1 MKSVVSQGY
10 PLILTERIICY
21 ALAAARQLQMNFT
34 RTIAFRLM
42 SSVLVLLFSAVLVC
56 AQSADA
62 NYPTPVH
69 DKNLIGRIQA
79 RDLGDARLTNHYYAF
94 HGTAGDLV
102 ITAQSRNLNGDI
114 DVFTAGTLRPLLK
127 LTLYAES
134 TTPVTKGIY
143 LRKTEDLILRVQ
155 ARTPNDEEGTYQ
167 LFFSGSF
174 QPIEGSD
181 IAEAGTPATGVAP
194 SNRTGRRA
202 SSVGARIDEP
212 PPPLTDVATVP
223 ALPEPT
229 PAPTP
234 VESPSPEV
242 IEKPAEAAPT
252 RPTPRTARGRR
263 PTTPTTRR
271 TTTTSPKPT
280 ETPVE
285 TTKTEEPTTTE
296 PAPKP
301 KPPARST
308 SRRGSTTT
316 AASRPSEP
324 NAEPKTEPKPEAA
337 ESGPRLII
345 ETNDG
350 TLINQSMSR
359 VKRVTIEN
367 GAVLVIGK
375 NGKIDR
381 ILLANVVKM
390 SIEPQ

>member
-1 MKSVVSQGY
+1 
-10 PLILTERIICY
+10 
-21 ALAAARQLQMNFT
+21 MNFT
-34 RTIAFRLM
+34 RTIVFPLMASVLILLM
-42 SSVLVLLFSAVLVC
+42 SAALLF

-79 RDLGDARLTNHYYAF
+79 RDVGDARVTNHYYAF
-94 HGTAGDLV
+94 HGTPGDLV
-102 ITAQSRNLNGDI
+102 ITVQSRNLNGDI

-127 LTLYAES
+127 VTLYAES
-134 TTPVTKGIY
+134 TTPATKGIY

-167 LFFSGSF
+167 LSFSGSF
-174 QPIEGSD
+174 LPIEGSD
-181 IAEAGTPATGVAP
+181 IAEAGTSATGAAP
-194 SNRTGRRA
+194 SNRSGRRT

-212 PPPLTDVATVP
+212 PPPLTEVATVP

-242 IEKPAEAAPT
+242 TEKAAEVAPARA
-252 RPTPRTARGRR
+252 TPRTARGRR
-263 PTTPTTRR
+263 PTTPPTRR
-271 TTTTSPKPT
+271 TTTPSPKPT

-285 TTKTEEPTTTE
+285 TAKTEEPTSTE

-367 GAVLVIGK
+367 GAVVVIGK
-375 NGKIDR
+375 DGKIDR

-390 SIEPQ
+390 SIQPQ

>member
-1 MKSVVSQGY
+1 MRGR
-10 PLILTERIICY
+10 LILTDARICY
-21 ALAAARQLQMNFT
+21 ALAAARQLQMTFT
-34 RTIAFRLM
+34 RTIAFRLIPT
-42 SSVLVLLFSAVLVC
+42 LLTLLTSAALVC

-69 DKNLIGRIQA
+69 EKNLTGRIQA

-94 HGTAGDLV
+94 HGAPGDLV
-102 ITAQSRNLNGDI
+102 ITVQSRNLNGDI

-143 LRKTEDLILRVQ
+143 LRKTEDLMLRVQ
-155 ARTPNDEEGTYQ
+155 ARTPNDEEGSYQ
-167 LFFSGSF
+167 FFFSGSF
-174 QPIEGSD
+174 RPIEGSD
-181 IAEAGTPATGVAP
+181 IAEAATPATEAAP
-194 SNRTGRRA
+194 SNRSGRRA

-212 PPPLTDVATVP
+212 PPPLTEVATIP

-242 IEKPAEAAPT
+242 TEKPVEVAPAPA
-252 RPTPRTARGRR
+252 RPAPRTARGRR
-263 PTTPTTRR
+263 PTTPTTRP
-271 TTTTSPKPT
+271 TATTSPKPS

-285 TTKTEEPTTTE
+285 TAKTEEPAATE

-308 SRRGSTTT
+308 TRRGSTTT

-324 NAEPKTEPKPEAA
+324 KAEPKAEPKPEAA
-337 ESGPRLII
+337 EMGPRLII

-367 GAVLVIGK
+367 GAVVVIGK
-375 NGKIDR
+375 DGKIDR

>member
-1 MKSVVSQGY
+1 
-10 PLILTERIICY
+10 
-21 ALAAARQLQMNFT
+21 MNFT
-34 RTIAFRLM
+34 RTIALRLISSM
-42 SSVLVLLFSAVLVC
+42 SILLTSAVFVF

-79 RDLGDARLTNHYYAF
+79 RDLGDARLTNHFYAF

-102 ITAQSRNLNGDI
+102 ITVQSRNLNGDI

-143 LRKTEDLILRVQ
+143 LRKTEDLVLRVQ

-174 QPIEGSD
+174 LPIEGSD
-181 IAEAGTPATGVAP
+181 IAEAGTSATGAAP
-194 SNRTGRRA
+194 SNRNGRRA

-212 PPPLTDVATVP
+212 PPPLSEVATVP

-242 IEKPAEAAPT
+242 TEKPAEVAPA

-271 TTTTSPKPT
+271 TTTTTPKAT
-280 ETPVE
+280 ETPVD
-285 TTKTEEPTTTE
+285 TAKTEEPTATE

-316 AASRPSEP
+316 ASRPSEP

-375 NGKIDR
+375 DGKIDR

-390 SIEPQ
+390 SIQPQ